1 MNHLASQLEE
11 LEARFIQLAADD
23 AEALAQLMSAYGARK
38 SEPDRYFELLCVA
51 ADSTIEIASNILEL
65 LDLTV
70 QEIGRA
76 SRFIVSDLAAAAN
89 MARGA
94 LGAIDPT
101 CEINLQL
108 MEELDT
114 GDQGEVA
121 TSRRNRY
128 QQIREEALK
137 RAQEIIEASNAK
149 LSSPSKDGQA

>member
-1 MNHLASQLEE
+1 CY
-11 LEARFIQLAADD
+11 
-23 AEALAQLMSAYGARK
+23 AY
-38 SEPDRYFELLCVA
+38 PLY
-51 ADSTIEIASNILEL
+51 L
-65 LDLTV
+65 LDALP
-70 QEIGRA
+70 IS

-128 QQIREEALK
+128 QQIRDEALK
-137 RAQEIIEASNAK
+137 RAQEIIERSEEHTSELQSREN
-149 LSSPSKDGQA
+149 L